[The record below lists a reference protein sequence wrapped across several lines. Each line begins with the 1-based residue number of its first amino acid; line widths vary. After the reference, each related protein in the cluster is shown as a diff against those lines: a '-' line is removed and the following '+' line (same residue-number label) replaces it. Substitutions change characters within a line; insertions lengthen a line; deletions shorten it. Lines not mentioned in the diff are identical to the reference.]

1 MAGLKYGMVFHGG
14 GYDVV
19 AFFLESEGGAFDG
32 RVVGLGASAG
42 EDDFFGLATQYVRY
56 GSARLINDLA
66 RFLSQRIDS
75 RRVAELFGE
84 VGQHGFKY
92 FGVDRRGRGVV
103 QVNSILHYWF
113 TFRRTFTARAFTT
126 KVIVFIGFYQS
137 RPDGVNEGVIRWA
150 LWPRLPQQLS
160 TQAWRQERA
169 PVHVSGVVLG
179 ANSAGTAP
187 RGFPRVHALLP
198 HGECP

>member
-1 MAGLKYGMVFHGG
+1 MAGLEYGMVFHGG

-19 AFFLESEGGAFDG
+19 AFFLESEGGTFDG
-32 RVVGLGASAG
+32 RVVGFGASAG

-56 GSARLINDLA
+56 RSARLINDLA

-103 QVNSILHYWF
+103 QVNSILYGF
-113 TFRRTFTARAFTT
+113 TIQRAFTARVFPT

-137 RPDGVNEGVIRWA
+137 RPDGVNEGVIR
-150 LWPRLPQQLS
+150 R
-160 TQAWRQERA
+160 
-169 PVHVSGVVLG
+169 
-179 ANSAGTAP
+179 
-187 RGFPRVHALLP
+187 FPRN
-198 HGECP
+198 CP